1 MLVPFKRRWHVPGY
15 KTATDAFSTFQ
26 FARPPSAVS
35 AWSPGRPRRRRA
47 QAGPLVEMLAR
58 VVVLAVVGIVAYIA
72 SVIAFVR
79 STGTS

>member
-1 MLVPFKRRWHVPGY
+1 MARPWLL
-15 KTATDAFSTFQ
+15 TATDAFSTFQ
-26 FARPPSAVS
+26 LARPPSAVS
-35 AWSPGRPRRRRA
+35 PGNPGRPRWRCA

-58 VVVLAVVGIVAYIA
+58 VVVLAVVGIVAFIA